1 MKDFSALVRR
11 VDQTTKSSL
20 RLEALVQYFSAC
32 SDSDKVWCIALF
44 TKNTRKRPMS
54 SQRLREIVSD
64 IVNLPP
70 WLIDESKSIVGD
82 TAETLALL
90 LPEPTER
97 SHKTLS
103 EWMVWLENLKTYKEE
118 PARQEHAIKEA
129 WKSLNA
135 EERFVF
141 NKLITGGFRLGIAT
155 RTVIKALAKDQE
167 CEEGQIALAL
177 SGQWDPME
185 ITFEEL
191 MARGQ
196 GSDLSIPYPFYLA
209 YPLPNSPKAN
219 DKDQQQALRE
229 LGAITDYQIEWKWDG
244 IRGQLIRRKGKV
256 FLWSRGSEL
265 ISDSFPEL
273 IHAGESF
280 NEDVVLD
287 GEIVAYRDAI
297 EPFEQL
303 QRRLGRKQPSKN
315 MISKVPVCF
324 IAYDLLER
332 HGKDLRKETLKA
344 RRNHLE
350 QFIHQHPL
358 DKVMISDTIKVNT
371 WSHLVD
377 LHKQSRQYHAEG
389 FMIKSIESPYREGRK
404 RGDWWK
410 WKVNPMTVDAVLLY
424 ANRGSGR
431 RANLYSDYTFAVW
444 SSDDKKSRT
453 LLPFA
458 KAYSGLTDKEITEV
472 DRFVKKNTK
481 ERFGPVRSVVPQLV
495 MEIGFEDIRKST
507 RHKSGF
513 AVRFPRI
520 MRWRKDKPLDEIDS
534 MNRLQHLLD
543 DKQGGG

>member
-11 VDQTTKSSL
+11 VDQTTKTSL

-54 SQRLREIVSD
+54 SQRLREIASD

-90 LPEPTER
+90 LPDPIER

-103 EWMVWLENLKTYKEE
+103 EWMVWLEDLKTLKEE
-118 PARQEHAIKEA
+118 PARQEHAIKDA

-141 NKLITGGFRLGIAT
+141 NKLITGGFRLGIAS

-177 SGQWDPME
+177 SGQWDPMQLN
-185 ITFEEL
+185 FKEL

-209 YPLPNSPKAN
+209 YPIPTDPKAN
-219 DKDQQQALRE
+219 DKDQQQALKE

-273 IHAGESF
+273 IRAGESF

-287 GEIVAYRDAI
+287 GEIVAYTDSI

-315 MISKVPVCF
+315 MLQKVPVRF
-324 IAYDLLER
+324 IAYDILER
-332 HGKDLRKETLKA
+332 DGKDLRKEILKS
-344 RRNHLE
+344 RRSHLE
-350 QFIHQHPL
+350 QFMHQHPL
-358 DKVMISDTIKVNT
+358 DKVMISDAINVNS

-377 LHKQSRQYHAEG
+377 LHKLSRQHRAEG
-389 FMIKSIESPYREGRK
+389 FMIKANESQYREGRK

-444 SSDDKKSRT
+444 SSDDKNTRT

-458 KAYSGLTDKEITEV
+458 KAYSCLTDKEITEV
-472 DRFVKKNTK
+472 DKFIKKNTK
-481 ERFGPVRSVVPQLV
+481 ERFGPVRSVIPQLV
-495 MEIGFEDIRKST
+495 MEIGFEDIRRST

-520 MRWRKDKPLDEIDS
+520 LRWRKDKPLEDIDS
-534 MNRLQHLLD
+534 MDRLQYLLD

>member
-1 MKDFSALVRR
+1 MKDFSTLVRK
-11 VDQTTKSSL
+11 VDQTTKTSL
-20 RLEALVQYFSAC
+20 RLEALVQYFSTC

-54 SQRLREIVSD
+54 SQRLREIASD
-64 IVNLPP
+64 IVSLPS

-97 SHKTLS
+97 SDKTLS
-103 EWMVWLENLKTYKEE
+103 EWMVWLENLKTFKEE
-118 PARQEHAIKEA
+118 PARQELAIQEA
-129 WKSLNA
+129 WRGLNS

-177 SGQWDPME
+177 SGQWDPMQLS
-185 ITFEEL
+185 FEEL

-196 GSDLSIPYPFYLA
+196 GSDISVPYPFYLA
-209 YPLPNSPKAN
+209 YPLNTGPAAN
-219 DKDQQQALRE
+219 DEDQQEALKE

-273 IHAGESF
+273 IYAGESF

-287 GEIVAYRDAI
+287 GEIVAYRDTI

-315 MISKVPVCF
+315 MINKVPVKF
-324 IAYDLLER
+324 IAYDILEQN
-332 HGKDLRKETLKA
+332 GKDLRKETLKA
-344 RRNHLE
+344 RRYHLE
-350 QFIHQHPL
+350 RFIHQHQL
-358 DKVMISDTIKVNT
+358 DKILISNTLKVDS

-377 LHKQSRQYHAEG
+377 LHKLSRQHQAEG
-389 FMIKSIESPYREGRK
+389 FMIKYIESQYREGRK

-424 ANRGSGR
+424 AHRGSGR

-444 SSDDKKSRT
+444 SSDDKESRT

-481 ERFGPVRSVVPQLV
+481 ERFGPVRSVVPQLI

-520 MRWRKDKPLDEIDS
+520 MRWRHDKELDEIDTLK
-534 MNRLQHLLD
+534 RLQHLL
-543 DKQGGG
+543 KKSS

>member
-11 VDQTTKSSL
+11 VDQTTKTSL

-54 SQRLREIVSD
+54 SQRLREIASD

-90 LPEPTER
+90 LPDPIER

-103 EWMVWLENLKTYKEE
+103 EWMVWLEDLKTLKEE
-118 PARQEHAIKEA
+118 PARQEHAIKDA

-141 NKLITGGFRLGIAT
+141 NKLITGGFRLGIAS

-177 SGQWDPME
+177 SGQWDPMQLN
-185 ITFEEL
+185 FKEL

-209 YPLPNSPKAN
+209 YPIPTDPKAN
-219 DKDQQQALRE
+219 DKDQQQALKE

-273 IHAGESF
+273 IRAGESF

-287 GEIVAYRDAI
+287 GEIVAYTDSI

-315 MISKVPVCF
+315 MLQKVPVRF
-324 IAYDLLER
+324 IAYDILER
-332 HGKDLRKETLKA
+332 DGKDLRKEILKS
-344 RRNHLE
+344 RRSHLE
-350 QFIHQHPL
+350 QFMHQHPL
-358 DKVMISDTIKVNT
+358 DKVMISDAINVNS

-377 LHKQSRQYHAEG
+377 LHKLSRQHRAEG
-389 FMIKSIESPYREGRK
+389 FMIKANESQYREGRK

-444 SSDDKKSRT
+444 SSDDKNTRT

-458 KAYSGLTDKEITEV
+458 KAYSCLTDKEITEV
-472 DRFVKKNTK
+472 DKFVKKNTK
-481 ERFGPVRSVVPQLV
+481 ERFGPVRSVIPQLV
-495 MEIGFEDIRKST
+495 MEIGFEDIRRST

-520 MRWRKDKPLDEIDS
+520 LRWRKDKPLEDIDS
-534 MNRLQHLLD
+534 MDRLQYLLD

>member
-1 MKDFSALVRR
+1 MKDFSALVQR
-11 VDQTTKSSL
+11 VDQTTKTSL

-54 SQRLREIVSD
+54 SQRLREIASD

-103 EWMVWLENLKTYKEE
+103 EWMIWLENLKTYKEE

-135 EERFVF
+135 GERFVF

-209 YPLPNSPKAN
+209 YPLPNGPKAN
-219 DKDQQQALRE
+219 DKDQQQALRNWE
-229 LGAITDYQIEWKWDG
+229 RLPTTKLNGNGMVFEDNLFAE
-244 IRGQLIRRKGKV
+244 RGKV

-273 IHAGESF
+273 ISAGESF

-287 GEIVAYRDAI
+287 GEIVAFRDTI

-315 MISKVPVCF
+315 MINGVPYVLSPM
-324 IAYDLLER
+324 ISLNAMAKTAE
-332 HGKDLRKETLKA
+332 KPLKA

-350 QFIHQHPL
+350 QFIHQHPSV
-358 DKVMISDTIKVNT
+358 KVMIPIPSRWIHESWWTYR
-371 WSHLVD
+371 
-377 LHKQSRQYHAEG
+377 KQSQQYHAEK
-389 FMIKSIESPYREGRK
+389 FMIKAIESQ
-404 RGDWWK
+404 
-410 WKVNPMTVDAVLLY
+410 L
-424 ANRGSGR
+424 R
-431 RANLYSDYTFAVW
+431 RT
-444 SSDDKKSRT
+444 
-453 LLPFA
+453 
-458 KAYSGLTDKEITEV
+458 
-472 DRFVKKNTK
+472 
-481 ERFGPVRSVVPQLV
+481 
-495 MEIGFEDIRKST
+495 
-507 RHKSGF
+507 
-513 AVRFPRI
+513 
-520 MRWRKDKPLDEIDS
+520 
-534 MNRLQHLLD
+534 
-543 DKQGGG
+543 

>member
-11 VDQTTKSSL
+11 VDQTTKTSL

-54 SQRLREIVSD
+54 SQRLREIASD

-90 LPEPTER
+90 LPDPIER

-103 EWMVWLENLKTYKEE
+103 EWMVWLEDLKTLKEE
-118 PARQEHAIKEA
+118 PARQEHAIKDA

-141 NKLITGGFRLGIAT
+141 NKLITGGFRLGIAS
-155 RTVIKALAKDQE
+155 RTVIKALAQDQE

-177 SGQWDPME
+177 SGQWDPMQL
-185 ITFEEL
+185 TFKEL

-209 YPLPNSPKAN
+209 YPIPTDPKAN
-219 DKDQQQALRE
+219 DKDQQQALKE

-244 IRGQLIRRKGKV
+244 IRGQLIRRKGRV

-273 IHAGESF
+273 ILAGESF

-287 GEIVAYRDAI
+287 GEIVAYTDSI

-315 MISKVPVCF
+315 MLQKVPVRF
-324 IAYDLLER
+324 IAYDILER
-332 HGKDLRKETLKA
+332 DGKDLRKETLKS
-344 RRNHLE
+344 RRSHLE
-350 QFIHQHPL
+350 QFMHQHQL
-358 DKVMISDTIKVNT
+358 DKVMISDAINVNS

-377 LHKQSRQYHAEG
+377 LHKLSRQHKAEG
-389 FMIKSIESPYREGRK
+389 FMIKANESQYREGRK

-444 SSDDKKSRT
+444 SSDDKNTRT

-472 DRFVKKNTK
+472 DKFVKKNTK
-481 ERFGPVRSVVPQLV
+481 ERFGPVRSVIPQLV
-495 MEIGFEDIRKST
+495 MEIGFEDIRRST

-520 MRWRKDKPLDEIDS
+520 LRWRKDKPLEEIDS
-534 MNRLQHLLD
+534 MDRLQYLLD

>member
-1 MKDFSALVRR
+1 MKDFSALVRK
-11 VDQTTKSSL
+11 VDQTTKTSL
-20 RLEALVQYFSAC
+20 RREALVQYFSAC

-44 TKNTRKRPMS
+44 TKNTRKRPMP
-54 SQRLREIVSD
+54 SQRLREIASD

-97 SHKTLS
+97 SYKTLS
-103 EWMVWLENLKTYKEE
+103 EWMVWLESLKALKEE
-118 PARQEHAIKEA
+118 PERQEHAIKEA
-129 WKSLNA
+129 WKGLNS

-155 RTVIKALAKDQE
+155 RTVIKALARYQE
-167 CEEGQIALAL
+167 CEESQIALAL
-177 SGQWDPME
+177 SGQWDPMQL
-185 ITFEEL
+185 TFEEL

-209 YPLPNSPKAN
+209 YPLHTGPKAN
-219 DKDQQQALRE
+219 DEDQQKALKD
-229 LGAITDYQIEWKWDG
+229 LGAIADYQIEWKWDG
-244 IRGQLIRRKGKV
+244 IRGQLIHRKDKV

-265 ISDSFPEL
+265 ISDSFPDL
-273 IHAGESF
+273 ISAGESF
-280 NEDVVLD
+280 NQDVVLD
-287 GEIVAYRDAI
+287 GEIVAYMDTI

-315 MISKVPVCF
+315 MMNKVPVRF
-324 IAYDLLER
+324 IAYDILEIN
-332 HGKDLRKETLKA
+332 GQDLRKKPLKA
-344 RRNHLE
+344 RRNYLE
-350 QFIHQHPL
+350 QFINQHQL
-358 DKVMISDTIKVNT
+358 EKVMISDTIKVNT
-371 WSHLVD
+371 WSHLVG
-377 LHKQSRQYHAEG
+377 LHKQSRQYKAEG
-389 FMIKSIESPYREGRK
+389 FMIKSIESTYREGRK

-444 SSDDKKSRT
+444 SSDDKKTRT

-472 DRFVKKNTK
+472 DKFVKKNTK
-481 ERFGPVRSVVPQLV
+481 ERFGPVRSVIPQLV

-543 DKQGGG
+543 DKQDGG

>member
-1 MKDFSALVRR
+1 MKDFSALVRK
-11 VDQTTKSSL
+11 VDQTTKTSL
-20 RLEALVQYFSAC
+20 RREALVQYFSAC

-44 TKNTRKRPMS
+44 TKNTRKRPMP
-54 SQRLREIVSD
+54 SQRLREIASD

-97 SHKTLS
+97 SYKTLS
-103 EWMVWLENLKTYKEE
+103 EWMVWLESLKALKEE
-118 PARQEHAIKEA
+118 PERQEHAIKEA
-129 WKSLNA
+129 WKGLNS

-155 RTVIKALAKDQE
+155 RTVIKALARYQE
-167 CEEGQIALAL
+167 CEESQIALAL
-177 SGQWDPME
+177 SGHWDPMQL
-185 ITFEEL
+185 TFEEL

-209 YPLPNSPKAN
+209 YPLHTGPKAN
-219 DKDQQQALRE
+219 DEDQQKALKD
-229 LGAITDYQIEWKWDG
+229 LGAIADYQIEWKWDG
-244 IRGQLIRRKGKV
+244 IRGQLIHRKDKV

-265 ISDSFPEL
+265 ISDSFPDL
-273 IHAGESF
+273 ISAGESF
-280 NEDVVLD
+280 NQDVVLD
-287 GEIVAYRDAI
+287 GEIVAYMDTI

-315 MISKVPVCF
+315 MMNKVPVRF
-324 IAYDLLER
+324 IAYDILEIN
-332 HGKDLRKETLKA
+332 GQDLRKKPLKA
-344 RRNHLE
+344 RRNYLE
-350 QFIHQHPL
+350 QFINQHQL
-358 DKVMISDTIKVNT
+358 EKVMISDKIKVNT
-371 WSHLVD
+371 WSHLVG
-377 LHKQSRQYHAEG
+377 LHKQSRQYKAEG
-389 FMIKSIESPYREGRK
+389 FMIKSIESTYREGRK

-444 SSDDKKSRT
+444 SSDDKKTRT

-472 DRFVKKNTK
+472 DKFVKKNTK
-481 ERFGPVRSVVPQLV
+481 ERFGPVRSVIPQLV

-543 DKQGGG
+543 DKQDGG

>member
-1 MKDFSALVRR
+1 MKDFSALVRS
-11 VDQTTKSSL
+11 VDQTTKTSL
-20 RLEALVQYFSAC
+20 RLDALVQYFSVC
-32 SDSDKVWCIALF
+32 SASDKVWCIALF

-54 SQRLREIVSD
+54 SQRLREIASD

-103 EWMVWLENLKTYKEE
+103 EWMIWLENLKTLKEE
-118 PARQEHAIKEA
+118 PERQELAIKEA
-129 WKSLNA
+129 WRSLSTQ
-135 EERFVF
+135 ECFVF
-141 NKLITGGFRLGIAT
+141 NKLITGGFRLGIAA
-155 RTVIKALAKDQE
+155 RTVIKALAKEQE

-177 SGQWDPME
+177 SGQWDPML
-185 ITFEEL
+185 ITFEAL
-191 MARGQ
+191 MNRGQ
-196 GSDLSIPYPFYLA
+196 GSDLRVPYPFYLA
-209 YPLPNSPKAN
+209 YPLDTGPRSNN
-219 DKDQQQALRE
+219 EDQRLALNE
-229 LGAITDYQIEWKWDG
+229 LGAINDYQIEWKWDG

-280 NEDVVLD
+280 NDDVVID
-287 GEIVAYRDAI
+287 GEIVAYRDEI

-315 MISKVPVCF
+315 MINKVPVRF
-324 IAYDLLER
+324 IAYDILELN
-332 HGKDLRKETLKA
+332 GQDLRGKPLKA
-344 RRNHLE
+344 RRNHLDR
-350 QFIHQHPL
+350 FIHNHQL
-358 DKVMISDTIKVNT
+358 DKIMISDTIKADT

-377 LHKQSRQYHAEG
+377 LHKQSRRHRAEG
-389 FMIKSIESPYREGRK
+389 FMIKSIESIYKEGRR

-410 WKVNPMTVDAVLLY
+410 WKVNPMTIDAVLLY

-444 SSDDKKSRT
+444 SSDDEKTRS

-458 KAYSGLTDKEITEV
+458 KAYSGLTDKEIV
-472 DRFVKKNTK
+472 DVDKFVKKNTK
-481 ERFGPVRSVVPQLV
+481 ERFGPVRSVIPHLV
-495 MEIGFEDIRKST
+495 MEIGFEDIRRST

-520 MRWRKDKPLDEIDS
+520 MRWRKDKPLEEIDS

-543 DKQGGG
+543 KKQGGR

>member
-11 VDQTTKSSL
+11 VDQTTKTSL

-54 SQRLREIVSD
+54 SQRLREIASD

-90 LPEPTER
+90 LPDPIER

-103 EWMVWLENLKTYKEE
+103 EWMVWLEDLKTLKEE
-118 PARQEHAIKEA
+118 PARQEHAIKDA

-141 NKLITGGFRLGIAT
+141 NKLITGGFRLGIAS

-177 SGQWDPME
+177 SGQWDPTQL
-185 ITFEEL
+185 TFKEL

-209 YPLPNSPKAN
+209 YPIPTDPKAN
-219 DKDQQQALRE
+219 DKDQQQALKE

-273 IHAGESF
+273 IRAGESF

-287 GEIVAYRDAI
+287 GEIVAYTDSI

-315 MISKVPVCF
+315 MLQKVPVRF
-324 IAYDLLER
+324 IAYDILER
-332 HGKDLRKETLKA
+332 DGKDLRKETLKS
-344 RRNHLE
+344 RRSHLE
-350 QFIHQHPL
+350 QFMHQHPL
-358 DKVMISDTIKVNT
+358 DKVMISDAINVNS

-377 LHKQSRQYHAEG
+377 LHKLSRQHRAEG
-389 FMIKSIESPYREGRK
+389 FMIKANESQYREGRK

-444 SSDDKKSRT
+444 SSDDKNTRT

-472 DRFVKKNTK
+472 DKFVKKNTK
-481 ERFGPVRSVVPQLV
+481 ERFGPVRSVIPQLV
-495 MEIGFEDIRKST
+495 MEIGFEDIRRST

-520 MRWRKDKPLDEIDS
+520 LRWRKDKPLEDIDS
-534 MNRLQHLLD
+534 MDRLQYLLD

>member
-11 VDQTTKSSL
+11 VDQTTKTSL

-54 SQRLREIVSD
+54 SQRLREIASD

-90 LPEPTER
+90 LPDPIER

-103 EWMVWLENLKTYKEE
+103 EWMVWLEDLKTLKEE
-118 PARQEHAIKEA
+118 PARQEHAITDA

-141 NKLITGGFRLGIAT
+141 NKLITGGFRLGIAS

-177 SGQWDPME
+177 SGQWDPMQL
-185 ITFEEL
+185 TFKEL

-209 YPLPNSPKAN
+209 YPLPTDPKAN
-219 DKDQQQALRE
+219 DKDQQQALKE

-273 IHAGESF
+273 IRAGESF

-287 GEIVAYRDAI
+287 GEIVAYTDSI

-315 MISKVPVCF
+315 MLQKVPVRF
-324 IAYDLLER
+324 IAYDILER
-332 HGKDLRKETLKA
+332 DGKDLRKETLKS
-344 RRNHLE
+344 RKSHLE
-350 QFIHQHPL
+350 QFMHQHQL
-358 DKVMISDTIKVNT
+358 DKVMISDAINVNS

-377 LHKQSRQYHAEG
+377 LHKLSRQHRAEG
-389 FMIKSIESPYREGRK
+389 FMIKANESQYREGRK

-444 SSDDKKSRT
+444 SSDDKNTRT

-472 DRFVKKNTK
+472 DKFVKRNTK
-481 ERFGPVRSVVPQLV
+481 ERFGPVRSVIPQLV
-495 MEIGFEDIRKST
+495 MEIGFEDIRRST

-520 MRWRKDKPLDEIDS
+520 LRWRKDKPLEEIDS
-534 MNRLQHLLD
+534 MDRLQYLLD

>member
-1 MKDFSALVRR
+1 MKEFSALVRK
-11 VDQTTKSSL
+11 VDQTTKTSL

-44 TKNTRKRPMS
+44 TKNTRKRPLS
-54 SQRLREIVSD
+54 SQRLLQMASD

-90 LPEPTER
+90 LPEPTKR

-103 EWMVWLENLKTYKEE
+103 EWMVWLENLKTFKEE
-118 PARQEHAIKEA
+118 PERQEGDIKEA
-129 WKSLNA
+129 WRSLNT

-141 NKLITGGFRLGIAT
+141 NKLITGGFRLGIAA

-177 SGQWDPME
+177 SGQWDPMQLS
-185 ITFEEL
+185 FEEL
-191 MARGQ
+191 LARGQ

-209 YPLPNSPKAN
+209 YPLHTVPKAN
-219 DKDQQQALRE
+219 DKDQQQALNE

-244 IRGQLIRRKGKV
+244 IRGQLIRRKDKV

-273 IHAGESF
+273 ITAGESF

-287 GEIVAYRDAI
+287 GEIVAYTNTI

-315 MISKVPVCF
+315 MMNKVPVRF
-324 IAYDLLER
+324 IAYDILER
-332 HGKDLRKETLKA
+332 NGEDFRKKPLNA

-350 QFIHQHPL
+350 RFIHQHQL
-358 DKVMISDTIKVNT
+358 DKVMMSDMIKVDT
-371 WSHLVD
+371 WGHLVD
-377 LHKQSRQYHAEG
+377 LHKKSRQYQAEG
-389 FMIKSIESPYREGRK
+389 FMIKSIKSNYREGRK

-410 WKVNPMTVDAVLLY
+410 WKVSPMTADAVLLY

-444 SSDDKKSRT
+444 SSDDKKTRT

-458 KAYSGLTDKEITEV
+458 KAYSGLTDKEIAEV
-472 DRFVKKNTK
+472 DKFVKKNTK
-481 ERFGPVRSVVPQLV
+481 ERFGPVRSVIPLLV

-520 MRWRKDKPLDEIDS
+520 MRWRKDKQLEEIDS
-534 MNRLQHLLD
+534 MDRLQHLLD
-543 DKQGGG
+543 DKQGEG

>member
-1 MKDFSALVRR
+1 MKDFSALVRK
-11 VDQTTKSSL
+11 VDQTTKTSL

-54 SQRLREIVSD
+54 SQRLREIASD

-90 LPEPTER
+90 LPDPTKR
-97 SHKTLS
+97 WHKTLS
-103 EWMVWLENLKTYKEE
+103 EWMVWLENLRTFKED
-118 PARQEHAIKEA
+118 PVRQERAIIEA
-129 WKSLNA
+129 WGSLNA

-155 RTVIKALAKDQE
+155 RTVVKALARDQE

-185 ITFEEL
+185 LTFEEL

-209 YPLPNSPKAN
+209 YPLPTDPKAN
-219 DKDQQQALRE
+219 DKDEQQALEE

-273 IHAGESF
+273 ISTGEAF

-287 GEIVAYRDAI
+287 GEIVAYRDTI
-297 EPFEQL
+297 EPFDQL

-315 MISKVPVCF
+315 MLQKVPVRF
-324 IAYDLLER
+324 ITYDILER
-332 HGKDLRKETLKA
+332 NGKDLRKETLKS
-344 RRNHLE
+344 RRYHLE
-350 QFIHQHPL
+350 QFMHQHQL
-358 DKVMISDTIKVNT
+358 DKIMISDAINVNS

-377 LHKQSRQYHAEG
+377 LHKLSRQHRAEG
-389 FMIKSIESPYREGRK
+389 FMIKANESQYREGRK

-444 SSDDKKSRT
+444 SSDDKNTRT

-472 DRFVKKNTK
+472 DKFVKKNTK
-481 ERFGPVRSVVPQLV
+481 ERFGPVRSVVPLLV

-520 MRWRKDKPLDEIDS
+520 MRWRKDKPLEDIDS
-534 MNRLQHLLD
+534 MDRLQHLLD
-543 DKQGGG
+543 EKQGGG

>member
-1 MKDFSALVRR
+1 
-11 VDQTTKSSL
+11 
-20 RLEALVQYFSAC
+20 
-32 SDSDKVWCIALF
+32 
-44 TKNTRKRPMS
+44 MS
-54 SQRLREIVSD
+54 SQRLREIASD

-90 LPEPTER
+90 LPDPIER

-103 EWMVWLENLKTYKEE
+103 EWMVWLENLRTLKEE

-141 NKLITGGFRLGIAT
+141 NKLITGGFRLGIAI
-155 RTVIKALAKDQE
+155 RTVIKALARDQE

-177 SGQWDPME
+177 SGQWDPMQL
-185 ITFEEL
+185 TFKEL

-209 YPLPNSPKAN
+209 YPLPNGPAAK
-219 DKDQQQALRE
+219 DDDQQQALKE
-229 LGAITDYQIEWKWDG
+229 LGAITHYQIEWKWDG

-287 GEIVAYRDAI
+287 GEIVAYRDTI

-315 MISKVPVCF
+315 MISNVPVRF

-332 HGKDLRKETLKA
+332 HGKDLRKETLKT

-350 QFIHQHPL
+350 QFMRQHQL
-358 DKVMISDTIKVNT
+358 DKTMISDTIKVNT

-444 SSDDKKSRT
+444 SSDDKNTRT

-472 DRFVKKNTK
+472 DKFVKKNTK

-534 MNRLQHLLD
+534 MDRLQHLLD
-543 DKQGGG
+543 GKQGGG

>member
-1 MKDFSALVRR
+1 MKDFSALVQR
-11 VDQTTKSSL
+11 VDQTTKTSL

-54 SQRLREIVSD
+54 SQRLREIASD

-90 LPEPTER
+90 LPEPIER

-185 ITFEEL
+185 ITFKEL

-209 YPLPNSPKAN
+209 YPLPNSPTAN
-219 DKDQQQALRE
+219 DKDQQQALKE

-273 IHAGESF
+273 ISAGESF

-287 GEIVAYRDAI
+287 GEIVAYTDSI

-324 IAYDLLER
+324 IAYDILER
-332 HGKDLRKETLKA
+332 NGKDLRKKPLKA

-350 QFIHQHPL
+350 QFIHQHQL
-358 DKVMISDTIKVNT
+358 DKVMISDTIKVDT

-389 FMIKSIESPYREGRK
+389 FMIKAIESQYREGRK

-444 SSDDKKSRT
+444 SSDDKNTRT

-472 DRFVKKNTK
+472 DKFVKKNTK
-481 ERFGPVRSVVPQLV
+481 ERFGPVRSVVPHLV

-520 MRWRKDKPLDEIDS
+520 LRWRKDKPLDEIDS
-534 MNRLQHLLD
+534 MDRLQHLLD
-543 DKQGGG
+543 EKQGGG

>member
-1 MKDFSALVRR
+1 MKDFSTLVRM
-11 VDQTTKSSL
+11 VDQTTKTSR
-20 RLEALVQYFSAC
+20 RLEALVEFFSAC

-54 SQRLREIVSD
+54 SQRLREIASD
-64 IVNLPP
+64 IVSLPS

-97 SHKTLS
+97 SDKTLS
-103 EWMVWLENLKTYKEE
+103 EWMVWLENLKTFKEE
-118 PARQEHAIKEA
+118 PARQGLAIQEA
-129 WKSLNA
+129 WRGLNS

-177 SGQWDPME
+177 SGQWDPMQL
-185 ITFEEL
+185 TFKEL
-191 MARGQ
+191 MVRGQ

-209 YPLPNSPKAN
+209 YPLPMDPTAN
-219 DKDQQQALRE
+219 DDEQHQALKE
-229 LGAITDYQIEWKWDG
+229 LGAITHYQIEWKWDG

-273 IHAGESF
+273 VSAGESF

-287 GEIVAYRDAI
+287 GEIIAYKDSI

-315 MISKVPVCF
+315 MLHKVPVRF
-324 IAYDLLER
+324 IAYDILER
-332 HGKDLRKETLKA
+332 NGKDLRKESLKV

-350 QFIHQHPL
+350 QFIHQHQL
-358 DKVMISDTIKVNT
+358 DRVMISDTIKMDT

-389 FMIKSIESPYREGRK
+389 FMIKSIESQYREGRK

-444 SSDDKKSRT
+444 SSDDKESRT

-472 DRFVKKNTK
+472 DKFVKKNTK

-534 MNRLQHLLD
+534 IDRLQYLLD

>member
-1 MKDFSALVRR
+1 
-11 VDQTTKSSL
+11 
-20 RLEALVQYFSAC
+20 
-32 SDSDKVWCIALF
+32 
-44 TKNTRKRPMS
+44 MS
-54 SQRLREIVSD
+54 SQRLREIASD

-90 LPEPTER
+90 LPDPIER

-103 EWMVWLENLKTYKEE
+103 EWMVWLEDLKTLKEE
-118 PARQEHAIKEA
+118 PARQEHAIKDA

-141 NKLITGGFRLGIAT
+141 NKLITGGFRLGIAS

-177 SGQWDPME
+177 SGQWDPMQL
-185 ITFEEL
+185 TFEEL

-209 YPLPNSPKAN
+209 YPIPTDPKAN
-219 DKDQQQALRE
+219 DKDQQQALKE

-273 IHAGESF
+273 IRAGESF

-287 GEIVAYRDAI
+287 GEIVAYTDSI

-315 MISKVPVCF
+315 MLQKVPVRF
-324 IAYDLLER
+324 IAYDILER
-332 HGKDLRKETLKA
+332 DGKDLRKETLKS
-344 RRNHLE
+344 RRSHLE
-350 QFIHQHPL
+350 QFMHQHPL
-358 DKVMISDTIKVNT
+358 DKVMISDAINVNS

-377 LHKQSRQYHAEG
+377 LHKLSRQHRAEG
-389 FMIKSIESPYREGRK
+389 FMIKANESQYREGRK

-444 SSDDKKSRT
+444 SSDDKNTRT

-472 DRFVKKNTK
+472 DKFVKKNTK
-481 ERFGPVRSVVPQLV
+481 ERFGPVRSVIPQLV
-495 MEIGFEDIRKST
+495 MEIGFEDIRRST

-520 MRWRKDKPLDEIDS
+520 LRWRKDKPLEDIDS
-534 MNRLQHLLD
+534 MDRLQYLLD

>member
-11 VDQTTKSSL
+11 VDQTTKTSL

-54 SQRLREIVSD
+54 SQRLREIASD

-90 LPEPTER
+90 LPDPIER

-103 EWMVWLENLKTYKEE
+103 EWMVWLEDLKTLKEE
-118 PARQEHAIKEA
+118 PARQEHAIKDA

-141 NKLITGGFRLGIAT
+141 NKLITGGFRLGIAS

-177 SGQWDPME
+177 SGQWDPMQL
-185 ITFEEL
+185 TFEEL

-209 YPLPNSPKAN
+209 YPIPTDPKAN
-219 DKDQQQALRE
+219 DKDQQQALKE

-273 IHAGESF
+273 IRAGESF

-287 GEIVAYRDAI
+287 GEIVAYTDSI

-315 MISKVPVCF
+315 MLQKVPVRF
-324 IAYDLLER
+324 IAYDILER
-332 HGKDLRKETLKA
+332 DGKDLRKETLKS
-344 RRNHLE
+344 RRSHLE
-350 QFIHQHPL
+350 QFMHQHPL
-358 DKVMISDTIKVNT
+358 DKVMISDAINVNS

-377 LHKQSRQYHAEG
+377 LHKLSRQHRAEG
-389 FMIKSIESPYREGRK
+389 FMIKANESQYREGRK

-444 SSDDKKSRT
+444 SSDDKNTRT

-472 DRFVKKNTK
+472 DKFVKKNTK
-481 ERFGPVRSVVPQLV
+481 ERFGPVRSVIPQLV
-495 MEIGFEDIRKST
+495 MEIGFEDIRRST

-520 MRWRKDKPLDEIDS
+520 LRWRKDKPLEDIDS
-534 MNRLQHLLD
+534 MDRLQYLLD

>member
-11 VDQTTKSSL
+11 VDQTTKTSL

-54 SQRLREIVSD
+54 SQRLREIASD

-90 LPEPTER
+90 LPDPIER

-103 EWMVWLENLKTYKEE
+103 EWMVWLEDLKTLKEE
-118 PARQEHAIKEA
+118 PARQEHAIKDA

-141 NKLITGGFRLGIAT
+141 NKLITGGFRLGIAS
-155 RTVIKALAKDQE
+155 RTVIKALAQDQE

-177 SGQWDPME
+177 SGQWDPMQL
-185 ITFEEL
+185 TFKEL

-209 YPLPNSPKAN
+209 YPLPTDPKAN
-219 DKDQQQALRE
+219 DKDQQQALKE

-273 IHAGESF
+273 IRAGEPF

-287 GEIVAYRDAI
+287 GEIVAYTDSI

-315 MISKVPVCF
+315 MLQKVPVRF
-324 IAYDLLER
+324 IAYDILER
-332 HGKDLRKETLKA
+332 DGKDLRKETLKS
-344 RRNHLE
+344 RRSHLE
-350 QFIHQHPL
+350 QFMHQHQL
-358 DKVMISDTIKVNT
+358 DKVMISDAINVNS

-377 LHKQSRQYHAEG
+377 LHKLSRQHRAEG
-389 FMIKSIESPYREGRK
+389 FMIKANESQYREGRK

-444 SSDDKKSRT
+444 SSDDKNTRT

-472 DRFVKKNTK
+472 DKFVKKNTK
-481 ERFGPVRSVVPQLV
+481 ERFGPVRSVIPQLV
-495 MEIGFEDIRKST
+495 MEIGFEDIRRST

-520 MRWRKDKPLDEIDS
+520 LRWRKDKPLEEIDS
-534 MNRLQHLLD
+534 MDRLRYLLD

>member
-11 VDQTTKSSL
+11 VDQTTKTSL

-54 SQRLREIVSD
+54 SQRLREIASD

-90 LPEPTER
+90 LPKPTER

-103 EWMVWLENLKTYKEE
+103 EWMIWLENLKTLKEE
-118 PARQEHAIKEA
+118 PARQERAIIEA
-129 WKSLNA
+129 WKSLKA
-135 EERFVF
+135 GERFVF

-177 SGQWDPME
+177 SGQWDPMQL
-185 ITFEEL
+185 TFKEL

-209 YPLPNSPKAN
+209 YPLPNGPTAN
-219 DKDQQQALRE
+219 DKDQQQALEE

-273 IHAGESF
+273 ISAGESF

-297 EPFEQL
+297 EPFDQL

-332 HGKDLRKETLKA
+332 DGKDLRKKPLKA

-350 QFIHQHPL
+350 QFIHQHQL
-358 DKVMISDTIKVNT
+358 DKVMISDSIKVDT
-371 WSHLVD
+371 WSHLLD
-377 LHKQSRQYHAEG
+377 LHKLSRQYHAEG
-389 FMIKSIESPYREGRK
+389 FMIKSIESQYREGRK

-410 WKVNPMTVDAVLLY
+410 WKMNPMTVDAVLLY

-444 SSDDKKSRT
+444 SSDDKESRT
-453 LLPFA
+453 LLPLA

-472 DRFVKKNTK
+472 DKFVKKNTK

-520 MRWRKDKPLDEIDS
+520 LRWRKDKPLEEIDS
-534 MNRLQHLLD
+534 MDRLQHLLD
-543 DKQGGG
+543 EKQGGD

>member
-1 MKDFSALVRR
+1 MKDFSTLVRM
-11 VDQTTKSSL
+11 VDQTTKTSR
-20 RLEALVQYFSAC
+20 RLEALVEFFSAC

-54 SQRLREIVSD
+54 SQRLREIASD
-64 IVNLPP
+64 IVSLPS

-97 SHKTLS
+97 SDKTLS
-103 EWMVWLENLKTYKEE
+103 EWMVWLENLKTFKEE
-118 PARQEHAIKEA
+118 PARQGLAIQEA
-129 WKSLNA
+129 WRGLNS

-177 SGQWDPME
+177 SGQWDPMQL
-185 ITFEEL
+185 TFKEL

-209 YPLPNSPKAN
+209 YPLPTDPKAN
-219 DKDQQQALRE
+219 DDEQHQALKE
-229 LGAITDYQIEWKWDG
+229 LGAITNYQIEWKWDG

-273 IHAGESF
+273 VSAGESF
-280 NEDVVLD
+280 NEDVLLD
-287 GEIVAYRDAI
+287 GEIIAYKDSI

-315 MISKVPVCF
+315 MLHKVPVRF
-324 IAYDLLER
+324 IAYDILER
-332 HGKDLRKETLKA
+332 NGKDLRKESLKV

-350 QFIHQHPL
+350 QFIHQHQL
-358 DKVMISDTIKVNT
+358 DRVMISDTIKMDT

-389 FMIKSIESPYREGRK
+389 FMIKSIESSYREGRK

-424 ANRGSGR
+424 AHRGSGR

-444 SSDDKKSRT
+444 SSDDKESRT

-472 DRFVKKNTK
+472 DKFVKKNTK

-534 MNRLQHLLD
+534 MDRLQYLLD

>member
-1 MKDFSALVRR
+1 MKDFSALVRK
-11 VDQTTKSSL
+11 VDQTTKTSL
-20 RLEALVQYFSAC
+20 RREALVQYFSAC

-44 TKNTRKRPMS
+44 TKNTRKRPMP
-54 SQRLREIVSD
+54 SQRLREIASD

-97 SHKTLS
+97 SYKTLS
-103 EWMVWLENLKTYKEE
+103 EWMVWLESLKALKEE
-118 PARQEHAIKEA
+118 PERQEHAIKEA
-129 WKSLNA
+129 WRGLNA

-155 RTVIKALAKDQE
+155 RTVIKALARYQE
-167 CEEGQIALAL
+167 CEESQIALAL
-177 SGQWDPME
+177 SGQWDPMQL
-185 ITFEEL
+185 TFEEL

-209 YPLPNSPKAN
+209 YPLHTGPKAN
-219 DKDQQQALRE
+219 DEDQQKALKD
-229 LGAITDYQIEWKWDG
+229 LGAIADYQIEWKWDG
-244 IRGQLIRRKGKV
+244 IRGQLIHRKDKV

-265 ISDSFPEL
+265 ISDSFPDL
-273 IHAGESF
+273 ISAGESF
-280 NEDVVLD
+280 NQDVVLD
-287 GEIVAYRDAI
+287 GEIVAYMDTI

-315 MISKVPVCF
+315 MMNKVPVRF
-324 IAYDLLER
+324 IAYDILEIN
-332 HGKDLRKETLKA
+332 GQDLRKEPLKA
-344 RRNHLE
+344 RRNYLE
-350 QFIHQHPL
+350 QFINQHQL
-358 DKVMISDTIKVNT
+358 EKVMISDTIKVNT
-371 WSHLVD
+371 WSHLVG
-377 LHKQSRQYHAEG
+377 LHKQSRQYKAEG
-389 FMIKSIESPYREGRK
+389 FMIKSIESTYREGRK

-444 SSDDKKSRT
+444 SSDDKKTRT

-472 DRFVKKNTK
+472 DKFVKKNTK
-481 ERFGPVRSVVPQLV
+481 ERFGPVRSVIPKLV

-543 DKQGGG
+543 DKQDGG